1 MARSLHVRFTPDS
14 GHSSV
19 QVVWVISRH
28 GGAIPYTLNF
38 TIERD
43 GGFNMQRLALGLAL
57 TSASLFACAA
67 VTLVPSRVL
76 AFETEPSVVSVPG
89 GTTQFQDTDEKP
101 LPAPLSSPKLE
112 EDGTNL
118 QIAPGMNSPGAS
130 LQLAPG
136 TSLQITAGPGLGLQ
150 PGLEMAPTIDRGN
163 PADDRTLIPSP

>member
-1 MARSLHVRFTPDS
+1 
-14 GHSSV
+14 V

-57 TSASLFACAA
+57 TSASLFACVVAM
-67 VTLVPSRVL
+67 LLPSRVL
-76 AFETEPSVVSVPG
+76 AFETEPGVVSVPG
-89 GTTQFQDTDEKP
+89 ATTQFQDPDEKT
-101 LPAPLSSPKLE
+101 LPAPLSSPKLA

-118 QIAPGMNSPGAS
+118 QMAPGTNSPGAS

-136 TSLQITAGPGLGLQ
+136 TSLQITAGPGWSSAG
-150 PGLEMAPTIDRGN
+150 P
-163 PADDRTLIPSP
+163 

>member
-1 MARSLHVRFTPDS
+1 
-14 GHSSV
+14 
-19 QVVWVISRH
+19 
-28 GGAIPYTLNF
+28 
-38 TIERD
+38 
-43 GGFNMQRLALGLAL
+43 MQRLALGLAL
-57 TSASLFACAA
+57 TTASLFACAA

-89 GTTQFQDTDEKP
+89 GTTQFQDPDEKP

-118 QIAPGMNSPGAS
+118 QIAPGMNSPGTS

-150 PGLEMAPTIDRGN
+150 PGLEMAPTINSGN

>member
-1 MARSLHVRFTPDS
+1 M
-14 GHSSV
+14 

-28 GGAIPYTLNF
+28 GGAIPYTLDF
-38 TIERD
+38 AVRERD
-43 GGFNMQRLALGLAL
+43 GGYHMQRLALGLAL
-57 TSASLFACAA
+57 TTASLFACAA

-76 AFETEPSVVSVPG
+76 AFETEPGVVSVPG
-89 GTTQFQDTDEKP
+89 ATTQFQDPDEKP
-101 LPAPLSSPKLE
+101 LPAPLSSPKLA

-118 QIAPGMNSPGAS
+118 QMAPGTNSPGAS

-150 PGLEMAPTIDRGN
+150 PGLEMAPTIDGGN

>member
-1 MARSLHVRFTPDS
+1 L
-14 GHSSV
+14 
-19 QVVWVISRH
+19 WVISRH
-28 GGAIPYTLNF
+28 GGAISYTLNF
-38 TIERD
+38 TIKQGD

-67 VTLVPSRVL
+67 TTLLPSRVL
-76 AFETEPSVVSVPG
+76 AFETEPGAITVLG
-89 GTTQFQDTDEKP
+89 GATQFQDPDEKS

-118 QIAPGMNSPGAS
+118 QMAPETSSPGAS

-136 TSLQITAGPGLGLQ
+136 TSLQRTAGQEAGLQ
-150 PGLEMAPTIDRGN
+150 MAPTIDSGN